1 MQPYPPAGDEWS
13 FLGVPS
19 AAASAG
25 WPAAVSCTTKIGR
38 SGWVEDTQLTQPV
51 SAAPPCPMP
60 LRLAAAAAPRQRS
73 AAVRGVPGCGAPLV
87 AGRGVPGCASS
98 GGSSSTRSLR
108 ISVSPA

>member
-60 LRLAAAAAPRQRS
+60 LRLAAAAAPRQ
-73 AAVRGVPGCGAPLV
+73 VPGAPLV